1 MSTMNFR
8 VGNIK
13 RALFICAL
21 LAVIAVI
28 WKAGKYG
35 NDPSTKL
42 NSLQANSIPAS
53 DAPAGDLT
61 QKSKPGE
68 PSDLGNMRAT
78 PEKAPPTIP
87 VTKSLSWM
95 QNMMELLQ
103 QAPRADNVA
112 TRSFAVYMPS
122 ALCMSLM
129 SARNLGTSSL
139 EADIPAKRIPPNE
152 RGLERIAKR
161 CSEYSG
167 LGVDKLRGPV
177 LAGLKS
183 ENAPLTAFVDAS
195 SATPEKARIHLARVL
210 ENQDATALQP
220 LGMIWPLFNTDR
232 LAATL
237 SDDLKPYAQGISTAA
252 FDIAL
257 CRAGAYCGTD
267 SIALD
272 MVCAKFG
279 ECDATDVES
288 AYRRLHSSAGISFTQ
303 TSRMADWIRDAIQ
316 RRDTN
321 ELWPNTAG
329 FPSTR
334 K

>member
-1 MSTMNFR
+1 MSAMNL
-8 VGNIK
+8 GSGKIK
-13 RALFICAL
+13 WALFICVL
-21 LAVIAVI
+21 LAVIAAL
-28 WKAGKYG
+28 WKVGEYA
-35 NDPSTKL
+35 NNSSTK
-42 NSLQANSIPAS
+42 SSILQAHSISGPDKQTGDQISKAKSSEAS
-53 DAPAGDLT
+53 D
-61 QKSKPGE
+61 KSA
-68 PSDLGNMRAT
+68 MRTAA
-78 PEKAPPTIP
+78 EKTPPTIP

-122 ALCMSLM
+122 ALCTSLLN
-129 SARNLGTSSL
+129 ARNIGISSL
-139 EADIPAKRIPPNE
+139 EADIPAKRIPPDQQ
-152 RGLERIAKR
+152 GLDRVAKR

-177 LAGLKS
+177 LTELKT
-183 ENAPLTAFVDAS
+183 ENAPLTAFFAAS
-195 SATPEKARIHLARVL
+195 NGAPEKARAQLARVL
-210 ENQDATALQP
+210 EDQDATALQP
-220 LGMIWPLFNTDR
+220 LGMVWPLLNTER

-237 SDDLKPYAQGISTAA
+237 PDDLKPYAQGISTAA

-279 ECDATDVES
+279 ECNATDVEN
-288 AYRRLHSSAGISFTQ
+288 AYRRLHSTTGISFAE
-303 TSRMADWIRDAIQ
+303 TSRMADWIRNAIQ
-316 RRDTN
+316 RRDIDA
-321 ELWPNTAG
+321 LWPNTAG